1 MRIAKTLVAIL
12 VAFSAASLAVV
23 AASADDDSS
32 SRAKAR
38 IEIHQLTTTYGWS
51 IDAKEIDALMSIFV
65 EGEPGVDE
73 IYPVYDLSPL
83 QIPGLEKVE
92 GTTAIRG
99 FLAFAVAAGE
109 PWSFSSISNVDI
121 EFTGPDTAVGGDYYI
136 HDGWVPAELDSNGEV
151 VRTYSQFNPGS
162 YDLLCDPQY
171 LVHKRYLGQHLYEFV
186 KNDENEWKIHV
197 FVSSPTYVS
206 AGDVASVDQIS
217 PAKKPWHPMFDALGN
232 CGP

>member
-1 MRIAKTLVAIL
+1 MRVAKTSVAIL
-12 VAFSAASLAVV
+12 VVLSTVSLAPV
-23 AASADDDSS
+23 AASAGDGSS
-32 SRAKAR
+32 SRNKAR
-38 IEIHQLTTTYGWS
+38 TEIQQLTTTYGWS
-51 IDAKEIDALMSIFV
+51 IDSKDIDALMSIFV

-121 EFTGPDTAVGGDYYI
+121 EFTGSDTAAGGDYYI
-136 HDGWVPAELDSNGEV
+136 HDGWVPAELDSDGNV
-151 VRTYSQFNPGS
+151 VRTYSQFNPAS
-162 YDLLCDPQY
+162 YDLLCDPQD
-171 LVHKRYLGQHLYEFV
+171 LVHKRYVGQHLYEFV
-186 KNDENEWKIHV
+186 KNDEHEWKMHV

-206 AGDVASVDQIS
+206 AGEVASVDQIS
-217 PAKKPWHPMFDALGN
+217 PAKKPWHPMFDTLGD
-232 CGP
+232 CD